1 MFTIIYFQYYVPY
14 SCSMMC
20 NFLEKSV
27 KYVRLGKTWEYTGFL
42 WYKFLCIYPWV
53 VPYIVKCGLEPL
65 YLHIIC
71 SVQLSL
77 LVNFCTTFFSN
88 ALAKFCAWNAKLA
101 TLTSCS
107 AFFFLLP
114 QVTMYISSSVTM
126 HLLGSITESTEFQ
139 SNSTGFKLFSS
150 TDIRFE
156 QIKRK

>member
-1 MFTIIYFQYYVPY
+1 MSIILVQWCVTFWKNQWNT
-14 SCSMMC
+14 SDWI
-20 NFLEKSV
+20 K
-27 KYVRLGKTWEYTGFL
+27 LGNIRVFSDT
-42 WYKFLCIYPWV
+42 KFCVYILGLC
-53 VPYIVKCGLEPL
+53 PYIVKCGLDKTFIFAYHMQCPTE
-65 YLHIIC
+65 
-71 SVQLSL
+71 SM
-77 LVNFCTTFFSN
+77 VNFCTTFFSN

>member
-1 MFTIIYFQYYVPY
+1 MAWT
-14 SCSMMC
+14 
-20 NFLEKSV
+20 K
-27 KYVRLGKTWEYTGFL
+27 
-42 WYKFLCIYPWV
+42 
-53 VPYIVKCGLEPL
+53 PL

-156 QIKRK
+156 QIKRKQCDLRIYLCIRSIRSRWQRSYHFVFLCINRKSSIALHFCFG